1 MSSKI
6 EQTIDDIFEMLDDCK
21 SVPFSNGEKIAV
33 NKEAL
38 YELLEELKS
47 RTPEEIKLYKNL
59 IVNRDNILANA
70 KKQGDEIVARAQEYQ
85 SQMVDNNEIMQQ
97 AYAQASEI
105 VNQARAQAQEMIDSV
120 TADANNYQL
129 QAVQYTDESLANLQ
143 DIINHAITTAS
154 DRYEELIASLT
165 RSLDIVNTN
174 RAQLSQPISGDL
186 QGGAVP
192 EDNAPADAVTV
203 PEERVA
209 RVVRPDDP
217 DEGIDII

>member
-21 SVPFSNGEKIAV
+21 PVPFSGGEKIAV

-59 IVNRDNILANA
+59 IVNRDSILANA

-105 VNQARAQAQEMIDSV
+105 VNQARAQAQEMIDQV

-165 RSLDIVNTN
+165 HSLDIVNNN
-174 RAQLSQPISGDL
+174 RAQLSQPIAADY
-186 QGGAVP
+186 QV
-192 EDNAPADAVTV
+192 EAPVMTNDAQPA

-209 RVVRPDDP
+209 RVVTPDDA
-217 DEGIDII
+217 DEGIDLI